1 MADEVMERKN
11 LLDTL
16 PLEVDASLVEIVR
29 EMKFASA
36 HSLPCQGYP
45 GEVGTGKCT
54 RLHGHTYV
62 LQVGVKGPLNPPGV
76 RWDDGW
82 RCLNS
87 EAGMVV
93 DFGRIKEFLKW
104 VHDEHMDHWHLNSTL
119 DGYPT
124 AERMLLRLAYEA
136 KVRLEPTLPD
146 EAFVSFLRLYEE
158 YVPPQSYAE
167 IRFTGRG
174 WSPVQ

>member
-1 MADEVMERKN
+1 MAEEGTARQR
-11 LLDTL
+11 LLDPL
-16 PLEVDASLVEIVR
+16 PLEVEASLVEIVR

-36 HSLPCQGYP
+36 HMLPCQGYP
-45 GEVGTGKCT
+45 GEAGTGKCT

-62 LQVGVKGPLNPPGV
+62 LQVGVKGPVKPPGV
-76 RWDDGW
+76 RWDG
-82 RCLNS
+82 RCDDS

-93 DFGRIKEFLKW
+93 DFGHIKKFLKW
-104 VHDEHMDHWHLNSTL
+104 VHDEHMDHWYLNETL
-119 DGYPT
+119 DVYPT

-136 KVRLEPTLPD
+136 KVRLEPELPD

-174 WSPVQ
+174 WQ